1 MNSSSSLAGKVA
13 VITGATGGIG
23 LATARAFHSLGI
35 RLVLT
40 GRTQATLA
48 PLQKELGAATLAGD
62 ITEPTL
68 PARLLELALAA
79 YGRCD
84 IVLNN
89 AGILEVAPIESI
101 DIEKM
106 CAMVRVNVEAAYRVA
121 YTFLKHYRQTAE
133 GHLLNISSVLGTK
146 VRPTAG
152 AYAGT
157 KFAIEAL
164 SEALRMEVA
173 GSAIAVTSIEPG
185 LVKTGLHRDWPVHP
199 MEAMNIAH
207 PLQPED
213 IARTIAFVLQQPAH
227 VRIPKILVLPSE
239 HQI

>member
-1 MNSSSSLAGKVA
+1 MTSSPTLAGKVA
-13 VITGATGGIG
+13 VVTGSTGGIG
-23 LATARAFHSLGI
+23 LATARAFHALGI
-35 RLVLT
+35 KLVLT
-40 GRTQATLA
+40 GRSEASLA
-48 PLQKELGAATLAGD
+48 PVKEELGAAALAGD
-62 ITEPTL
+62 ITETAL
-68 PARLLELALAA
+68 PAQLLDLALST

-89 AGILEVAPIESI
+89 AGIIEVAPIESI

-121 YTFLKHYRQTAE
+121 YTFLKHFRQTGE
-133 GHLLNISSVLGTK
+133 GHLLNISSILGTK

-173 GSAIAVTSIEPG
+173 GSPIAVTCIEPG
-185 LVKTGLHRDWPVHP
+185 LVKTGLHRDWAVHP
-199 MEAMNIAH
+199 TESMGITQ

-213 IARTIAFVLQQPAH
+213 IARTISFVLQQPAH
-227 VRIPKILVLPSE
+227 VRIPKIMVLPSE